1 MNESGATRAAA
12 GGRAADLPGQSY
24 LFADMAPA
32 AAAADEMADAVRLLG
47 DGLPDKQTVNMDEA
61 ARLMACCRR
70 TVDNWIADGTLI
82 AMYANRAD
90 EARRKHAR
98 IVVRA
103 ARPYDPTRKNYLT
116 LAELRVKR
124 SNVGGN

>member
-1 MNESGATRAAA
+1 MRN
-12 GGRAADLPGQSY
+12 DLPGQLT
-24 LFADMAPA
+24 LFPHLEPRAERP
-32 AAAADEMADAVRLLG
+32 DETADAIRLLE
-47 DGLPDKQTVNMDEA
+47 DGLPDKQTVNLDEA
-61 ARLMACCRR
+61 AGLMACCRR
-70 TVDNWIADGTLI
+70 TVDNWIADGTVL

-90 EARRKHAR
+90 ESRRRHAR

-103 ARPYDPTRKNYLT
+103 ARTYDPARKTYLT